1 MVVRS
6 FFLVLVLSAVNAATK
21 VCKHGSPDCAPLTR
35 AEYGSAVSL
44 WIVLPYTAAVA
55 YGVWGCLQARD

>member
-1 MVVRS
+1 MRTFV
-6 FFLVLVLSAVNAATK
+6 LALVLSVASAATK

-55 YGVWGCLQARD
+55 YGVWGCLQDRD

>member
-1 MVVRS
+1 MMIV
-6 FFLVLVLSAVNAATK
+6 LALVLSVASAATK

-55 YGVWGCLQARD
+55 YGVWGCLQDRD